1 MKYEDFTIQS
11 GRRRCY
17 IKVIDDEITFR
28 LIDGKDS
35 LFSVPLDKDLYYGIY
50 NKVSEVDINKPDHLK
65 DVFKFIHDLE
75 PAHSD

>member
-28 LIDGKDS
+28 LIDGKIS
-35 LFSVPLDKDLYYGIY
+35 LFSVPFSIYLYRSIY
-50 NKVSEVDINKPDHLK
+50 YMVSAVDINNPDDLR

-75 PAHSD
+75 PTHSD